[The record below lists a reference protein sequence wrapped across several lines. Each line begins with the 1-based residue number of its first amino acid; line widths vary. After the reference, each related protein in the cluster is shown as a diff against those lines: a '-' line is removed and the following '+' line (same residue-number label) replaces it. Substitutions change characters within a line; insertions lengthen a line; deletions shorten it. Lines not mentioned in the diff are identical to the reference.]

1 MAERSTRN
9 KIRWQARKMYDSTEH
24 ILQRAKYLQE
34 LAGGS
39 SEYIN
44 ETLPLLVGATIEL
57 QKAIN
62 YFEEKL

>member
-24 ILQRAKYLQE
+24 MLQRAKYLQE
-34 LAGGS
+34 LAGDR

-44 ETLPLLVGATIEL
+44 DTLPILVGAIVEM
-57 QKAIN
+57 QKAFKT
-62 YFEEKL
+62 FEEGL